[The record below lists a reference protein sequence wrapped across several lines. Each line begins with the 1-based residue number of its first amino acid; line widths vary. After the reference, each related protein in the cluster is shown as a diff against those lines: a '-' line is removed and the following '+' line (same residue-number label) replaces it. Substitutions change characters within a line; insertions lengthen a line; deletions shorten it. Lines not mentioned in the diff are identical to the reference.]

1 MEIFKIKLSNSQE
14 NDKYLDFKVI
24 AITVGYVERT
34 FGKLYFSEEV
44 LNKYSQNLKGKPVLI
59 DHIPEVSKIIGVVTN
74 SYYDKDTK
82 GIIAELRISKIGNEK
97 IINLLQ
103 LEPRPITD
111 VSIGALIAKE
121 KMQENIYQVNE
132 IEFKE
137 ISIVFEGADKNAK
150 IILKEDKMEKEIE
163 NLSKENAK
171 LLKELENVKLELEV
185 SRKELENFKQLAQI
199 GKTYKEHLEKEA
211 IRLVKLVEG
220 DTSPLLALLEKAD
233 INTLK
238 DIVEQYNIKAKKEY
252 MPSSKKI
259 DDNEPLTS
267 EKLLKMNLK
276 ELMELK
282 KQLHFKN

>member
-1 MEIFKIKLSNSQE
+1 
-14 NDKYLDFKVI
+14 
-24 AITVGYVERT
+24 
-34 FGKLYFSEEV
+34 
-44 LNKYSQNLKGKPVLI
+44 
-59 DHIPEVSKIIGVVTN
+59 
-74 SYYDKDTK
+74 
-82 GIIAELRISKIGNEK
+82 
-97 IINLLQ
+97 
-103 LEPRPITD
+103 
-111 VSIGALIAKE
+111 
-121 KMQENIYQVNE
+121 
-132 IEFKE
+132 
-137 ISIVFEGADKNAK
+137 
-150 IILKEDKMEKEIE
+150 MEKEIE

-185 SRKELENFKQLAQI
+185 SKKELENFKQLAQI